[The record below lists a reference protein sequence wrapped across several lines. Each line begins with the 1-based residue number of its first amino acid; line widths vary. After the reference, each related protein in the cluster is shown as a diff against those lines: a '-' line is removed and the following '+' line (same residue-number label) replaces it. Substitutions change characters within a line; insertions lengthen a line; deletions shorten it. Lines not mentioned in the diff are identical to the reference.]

1 MGDRKVDKG
10 GEDVGPVED
19 RQVGADPLR
28 CRKRHV
34 QHLGIGVG
42 QLEGA
47 VEAGGE
53 LVAPEAE
60 GGGAGA
66 PAVEQLVDGD
76 VLFGGPG
83 LEHDPVEL
91 LQAGVAADGVFE
103 LAEGVVDL
111 AAPLGELRVAPDRG
125 FRRSPSRRCGRVA
138 SGPRGCG

>member
-1 MGDRKVDKG
+1 MGDREVDEG

-19 RQVGADPLR
+19 RQVGADPLGCGER
-28 CRKRHV
+28 LV
-34 QHLGIGVG
+34 QRLGIGFG
-42 QLEGA
+42 QVEGA

-60 GGGAGA
+60 GRGAGA

-91 LQAGVAADGVFE
+91 VEVGVVADGVFE
-103 LAEGVVDL
+103 LA
-111 AAPLGELRVAPDRG
+111 
-125 FRRSPSRRCGRVA
+125 
-138 SGPRGCG
+138 